1 MEEKEFEI
9 GLKKIISIEER
20 KKQKVFL
27 QSVEKSVEKSR
38 KTKWL
43 IAASILLFFGISGYF
58 FINKSKSDEKLFA
71 QYFSSYPNVVAP
83 ITRDDFKKN
92 SIEIAFENYELENY
106 NVAVSSFDEMI
117 KTEPVEIEIL
127 QFYKAICLLNLDKT
141 VEAIDIFNT
150 NLTNSKIWR
159 DKHLWYLSLAHL
171 KNKNVDLAIKN
182 LRILSKEKT
191 NFKRNETLELL
202 KSLK

>member
-9 GLKKIISIEER
+9 ELKKIISIEER

-27 QSVEKSVEKSR
+27 QSVEKSIEKSH

-58 FINKSKSDEKLFA
+58 FINKSESEEKLFA

-117 KTEPVEIEIL
+117 IKEPVEIEII
-127 QFYKAICLLNLDKT
+127 QFYKAICLLNLNKT
-141 VEAIDIFNT
+141 AEAIDVFNT
-150 NLTNSKIWR
+150 NLTNSKTWK
-159 DKHLWYLSLAHL
+159 DKYLWYLSMAHL

-182 LRILSKEKT
+182 LQILSKEKT
-191 NFKRNETLELL
+191 NFKRKETLDLL
-202 KSLK
+202 KSLE